1 MVIYQRYS
9 TPIVRRV
16 RAYLADINDGFN
28 EIINGMS
35 VIQQFR
41 QQARF
46 GERMGEASRSHYMAR
61 MQTLRLDG
69 FLLRPLL
76 SLFSSL
82 ILCGLLM
89 LFWLPQKPAAPLK
102 WACCMR
108 SSVIWGRLNGPLSN
122 WTTQQAMLQQAV
134 VLVSAFLS

>member
-1 MVIYQRYS
+1 MLVAMFSLDWRMALVAIMIFPVVLVVMVIYQRYS

-69 FLLRPLL
+69 F
-76 SLFSSL
+76 
-82 ILCGLLM
+82 
-89 LFWLPQKPAAPLK
+89 
-102 WACCMR
+102 CCVR
-108 SSVIWGRLNGPLSN
+108 C
-122 WTTQQAMLQQAV
+122 
-134 VLVSAFLS
+134 